1 MESSVLWVGIP
12 PRTAPFSSEKAVV
25 LGAVLLLPLL
35 CLNLIDLYTYNFP
48 DIGASRVGADSN
60 PHVLH
65 GLA

>member
-1 MESSVLWVGIP
+1 MCCGLESHLGQLLFP
-12 PRTAPFSSEKAVV
+12 LKKAVV